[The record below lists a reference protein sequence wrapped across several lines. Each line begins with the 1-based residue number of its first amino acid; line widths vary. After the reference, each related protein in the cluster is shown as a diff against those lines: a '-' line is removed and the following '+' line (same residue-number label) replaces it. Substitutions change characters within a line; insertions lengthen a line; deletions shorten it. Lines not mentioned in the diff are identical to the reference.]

1 MHRTKNIAVIGHG
14 HGGHAKLMDAL
25 DQFLD
30 VAGAVEQRVVA
41 MQMQV
46 DELVLAHEVLSDWIL
61 AFGGSDSFYW
71 LEKIAQ

>member
-1 MHRTKNIAVIGHG
+1 
-14 HGGHAKLMDAL
+14 
-25 DQFLD
+25 
-30 VAGAVEQRVVA
+30 

-61 AFGGSDSFYW
+61 AFSGSASFYW